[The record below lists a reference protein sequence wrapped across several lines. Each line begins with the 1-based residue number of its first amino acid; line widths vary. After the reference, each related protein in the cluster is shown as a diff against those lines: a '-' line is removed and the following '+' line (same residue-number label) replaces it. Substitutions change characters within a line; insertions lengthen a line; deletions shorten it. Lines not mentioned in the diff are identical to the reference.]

1 MVNGL
6 PHGTGQTELGG
17 WELILS
23 PEFPTNCELCV
34 SNQRGAPL
42 DLAVESPSSL
52 RSLSTRGLLS
62 PALQPAPSC
71 TCRLLA
77 SAGLLEWLATLNQNK
92 GLHRIPSGSPSTQ
105 RPATLWEPKWDEA
118 KPGHGRLAGQPVPRS
133 MLTIPSHL

>member
-42 DLAVESPSSL
+42 DLAVESPSSCAVCPPGACCPQPSSQPP
-52 RSLSTRGLLS
+52 RA
-62 PALQPAPSC
+62 PAVFWPQ
-71 TCRLLA
+71 LA
-77 SAGLLEWLATLNQNK
+77 SW
-92 GLHRIPSGSPSTQ
+92 SGWP
-105 RPATLWEPKWDEA
+105 
-118 KPGHGRLAGQPVPRS
+118 H
-133 MLTIPSHL
+133 